1 MRQYFIENLHYR
13 VDGGHE
19 VDVQISSFE
28 NTEDLLKLKIIASDR
43 IVWKRLTE
51 IICKHAEGNNQV

>member
-1 MRQYFIENLHYR
+1 MRL
-13 VDGGHE
+13 
-19 VDVQISSFE
+19 DVQISSFE

-51 IICKHAEGNNQV
+51 IICKHAEGLDLICAETATERWWRHEAK